1 MIGEKSLFILFL
13 FYIGAIILGFFTIL
27 VGFLERKIVVI
38 ILGFSIDCITFY
50 LFLFTLLGL
59 FDGNSNDILTDTL
72 FTYEINAAI
81 IGFVLGTLGIFIKNS
96 IFRYIFLV
104 LGYTSFISST
114 TLYFLLPYL
123 VRLNG
128 I

>member
-1 MIGEKSLFILFL
+1 MIGEKVLFILFL

>member
-1 MIGEKSLFILFL
+1 MFILFL
-13 FYIGAIILGFFTIL
+13 FYIGAIVLGFFTIL
-27 VGFLERKIVVI
+27 VGLLERKIVVI

-50 LFLFTLLGL
+50 LSLFTLLGL
-59 FDGNSNDILTDTL
+59 FDGNSKGILTDAL
-72 FTYEINAAI
+72 FTYEIDAAI
-81 IGFVLGTLGIFIKNS
+81 IGFVLGTLGVFIKNP

-104 LGYTSFISST
+104 LGYTSFISSI

-123 VRLNG
+123 ARLND